1 MIQQGLLKV
10 NWPAWFLPH
19 SDRTV
24 REHAVAQDAHE
35 AAFEQVLAGSAGHST
50 SSARR
55 MPT

>member
-1 MIQQGLLKV
+1 MIQPGLLKV

-24 REHAVAQDAHE
+24 KEHAVVQDAHN
-35 AAFEQVLAGSAGHST
+35 AAFEQVLAGNAGLST

-55 MPT
+55 VHT